1 MTTHVK
7 ATSRYVRVA
16 PNKARQVV
24 AHIRGRRIDDARRML
39 LLSPKDISEQILKT
53 LNSAVAN
60 AENNHDLDADDL
72 YVTAAIV
79 DEGPQLKR
87 FQPRAM
93 GRAYRIRKRTSH
105 ITISVSTDIAPP
117 PRVNRNR
124 PAPVV
129 APAPAPEAEPAEE
142 VTKKPLRRR
151 KAAAS
156 APKDAP
162 AETTDEAT
170 TAADAADETPAA
182 DTPDE
187 TAAATETAD
196 ETPTADAADDTATA
210 DTADATTDDTADAAI
225 ETDGDDAAAAD
236 TKE

>member
-39 LLSPKDISEQILKT
+39 LLSPKAISEQILKT

-72 YVTAAIV
+72 YVTAVIV

-105 ITISVSTDIAPP
+105 ITISVSTENTPP

-129 APAPAPEAEPAEE
+129 APAPVPEPVGDVA
-142 VTKKPLRRR
+142 KKPLRRR
-151 KAAAS
+151 KSAS
-156 APKDAP
+156 SASKDAP
-162 AETTDEAT
+162 AATTDATTTPADASDDTPVADTADEATATETTDET
-170 TAADAADETPAA
+170 VTAD
-182 DTPDE
+182 
-187 TAAATETAD
+187 TAD
-196 ETPTADAADDTATA
+196 EPTADAADEA
-210 DTADATTDDTADAAI
+210 ATTDDDTADAAI
-225 ETDGDDAAAAD
+225 ETDDDDAADAD